1 MDRKRFFR
9 RRAGFSLIETVVV
22 LSLAGGILYLGTG
35 SLLSLVPKYRLETGV
50 WEVRSALNRA
60 RWQAI
65 HEGVSFRVR
74 FLSAGMT
81 TERYDPESETWR
93 ICRRQPIEGVRVA
106 ANNTPIFTAQGTVT
120 GLATITAVN
129 NWGGYKLTLAITG
142 RVKTARIP

>member
-1 MDRKRFFR
+1 LAKKRILR
-9 RRAGFSLIETVVV
+9 RGPGFTLIETVVV
-22 LSLAGGILYLGTG
+22 LALAGGILGLGTG
-35 SLLSLVPKYRLETGV
+35 SLLSLVPKYRLESAV

-60 RWQAI
+60 RWQAL

-74 FLSAGMT
+74 FLSAGVT

-93 ICRRQPIEGVRVA
+93 LCRRLPIEGVRVT
-106 ANNTPIFTAQGTVT
+106 ANNTPVFTALGSVT

>member
-1 MDRKRFFR
+1 MDKKRFFR
-9 RRAGFSLIETVVV
+9 RRPGFTLMETVVA
-22 LSLAGGILYLGTG
+22 LALAGGILCLGTG

-74 FLSAGMT
+74 FLPAGVT

-93 ICRRQPIEGVRVA
+93 ICRRQPVEGVRVT
-106 ANNTPIFTAQGTVT
+106 ANN
-120 GLATITAVN
+120 
-129 NWGGYKLTLAITG
+129 
-142 RVKTARIP
+142 

>member
-1 MDRKRFFR
+1 MDKERFFR
-9 RRAGFSLIETVVV
+9 RRAGFTLLETVIA
-22 LSLAGGILYLGTG
+22 LALAGGILYLGTG
-35 SLLSLVPKYRLETGV
+35 SLLSLVPKYRLEIGV

-60 RWQAI
+60 RWQAL

-74 FLSAGMT
+74 FLPAGVT

-93 ICRRQPIEGVRVA
+93 LYRRQPVEGVRVT
-106 ANNTPIFTAQGTVT
+106 ANNAPIFTAQGSVT

-142 RVKTARIP
+142 RVKTARIT